1 MGPLPRHAAL
11 RAARADGAVV
21 AETRFSGCIVW
32 CAWPRADVA
41 RLLPPALRL
50 DPPRNVARDRHPL
63 VFVFGEHDRS
73 AVRFA
78 SLTLPTDVRFHELVI
93 AVPFV
98 CDPREGRRAL
108 FLPRVFSGEPVV
120 TWSGNAHYGFAKRMV
135 PMEWLGDTFVVSDEA
150 GNLLVHATTEPAGT
164 WKRAQGSRRAALGA
178 AVTFSRLPVLGHRRD
193 GSLVCSHFYWDFADA
208 WIRPARARIS
218 IDAPV
223 TETLTPAVGHGA
235 AARCLAVSG
244 MRWRLSWPEASAR

>member
-135 PMEWLGDTFVVSDEA
+135 PMEWLGDTFVASDEQ
-150 GNLLVHATTEPAGT
+150 GLLAHATTE
-164 WKRAQGSRRAALGA
+164 GA
-178 AVTFSRLPVLGHRRD
+178 APWQHAATSRLPAFTAAATLARLPVLGCRRD
-193 GSLVCSHFYWDFADA
+193 GAVVRSSFAWSFATA
-208 WIRPARARIS
+208 WIRPVRARVS
-218 IDAPV
+218 IDATLGQGLDPV
-223 TETLTPAVGHGA
+223 VSH
-235 AARCLAVSG
+235 ARASESLEVMG
-244 MRWRLSWPEASAR
+244 MRWRLSWPETQNGT